1 MKNNI
6 LESKEIV
13 ESLAEQVHVTWMEGR
28 IKDGWTYGAVRD
40 DVHKKTPCI
49 VPYNELPESE
59 KEYDRNTVR
68 TTVKALYSLG
78 FCISKDDSKDISSDN
93 SGDGLP

>member
-13 ESLAEQVHVTWMEGR
+13 ESLAEQVHVAWMEGR
-28 IKDGWTYGAVRD
+28 IKDGWTYGPKRD
-40 DVHKKTPCI
+40 DILKKTPCI
-49 VPYNELPESE
+49 VPYEELPESE

-78 FCISKDDSKDISSDN
+78 FSISKDDSKDISSDN
-93 SGDGLP
+93 SGEGLP

>member
-1 MKNNI
+1 MKKNI
-6 LESKEIV
+6 LESKEII

-40 DVHKKTPCI
+40 DVLKKTPCI

-59 KEYDRNTVR
+59 KDYDRNTAME
-68 TTVKALYSLG
+68 TLKLIQKLG
-78 FCISKDDSKDISSDN
+78 WCIKKPQQIN
-93 SGDGLP
+93 S

>member
-6 LESKEIV
+6 LESKEII
-13 ESLAEQVHVTWMEGR
+13 ESLAEQVHLAWMEGR
-28 IKDGWTYGAVRD
+28 IKDGWTYGVVRD
-40 DVHKKTPCI
+40 DVLKKTPCI

-59 KEYDRNTVR
+59 KEYDCNTVR

-78 FCISKDDSKDISSDN
+78 FCISKDDFKDISGDN
-93 SGDGLP
+93 SGEGVP